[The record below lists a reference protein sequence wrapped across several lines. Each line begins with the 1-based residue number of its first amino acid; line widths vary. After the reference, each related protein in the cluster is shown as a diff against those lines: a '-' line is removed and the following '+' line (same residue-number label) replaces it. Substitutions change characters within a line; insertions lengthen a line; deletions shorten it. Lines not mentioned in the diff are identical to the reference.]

1 MQGSCQPASTGGWRQ
16 RGCYNFVGR
25 SGLAGAASGLA
36 TGRPTNPLP
45 RGAGVRDPRRR
56 VLVERLGFVGAV
68 RAGTAL
74 ARGLAAV
81 GWPVVAVSS
90 RTAAHA
96 EALAVCLPGAR
107 ALPDAQ
113 GVADVADVVFLTVPD
128 AAINAVAEAIAW
140 TRGQGVVHASG
151 VESAAPLAAA
161 ARQGALGGSFHPL
174 PTFAAVPPPDALAP
188 FVGVT
193 CALEGDHTLLP
204 RLEAMARALGARPQA
219 LPPETKLLYHTAA
232 VLASNYLVTLLHLA
246 ADLWRTFGVPEREAT
261 EALLPLVRGA
271 IDNVAAHG
279 AVEALTGPIA
289 RGDASTVEKHLR
301 ALAAARPEALA
312 TYRALGR
319 ATLELVRLRGDLDAE
334 AVAALEALVG
344 QAPEGE
350 ATPLAPRE
358 VVV

>member
-36 TGRPTNPLP
+36 PARPRSPFA
-45 RGAGVRDPRRR
+45 RGARVGDARRR
-56 VLVERLGFVGAV
+56 GVVEGLGFVGAG

-96 EALAVCLPGAR
+96 EALAACLPGAR

-128 AAINAVAEAIAW
+128 AAISAVAEAIAW

-151 VESAAPLAAA
+151 VESVAPLAAA
-161 ARQGALGGSFHPL
+161 ARQGALAGSFHPL
-174 PTFAAVPPPDALAP
+174 QTFAAVPPPDALAP

-219 LPPETKLLYHTAA
+219 LPPETKLMYHTAA

-246 ADLWRTFGVPEREAT
+246 ADLWGACGIAPEEAT
-261 EALLPLVRGA
+261 AALLPLVRGA
-271 IDNVAAHG
+271 VENVAAHG
-279 AVEALTGPIA
+279 TVDALTGPIA
-289 RGDASTVEKHLR
+289 RGDVSTVAK
-301 ALAAARPEALA
+301 
-312 TYRALGR
+312 
-319 ATLELVRLRGDLDAE
+319 
-334 AVAALEALVG
+334 
-344 QAPEGE
+344 
-350 ATPLAPRE
+350 
-358 VVV
+358 

>member
-1 MQGSCQPASTGGWRQ
+1 M
-16 RGCYNFVGR
+16 
-25 SGLAGAASGLA
+25 
-36 TGRPTNPLP
+36 
-45 RGAGVRDPRRR
+45 
-56 VLVERLGFVGAV
+56 ERLGFVGAG

-96 EALAVCLPGAR
+96 EALAACLPEAAR

-113 GVADVADVVFLTVPD
+113 GVADAADVVFLTVPD
-128 AAINAVAEAIAW
+128 AAISAVAEAIAW

-151 VESAAPLAAA
+151 VESTAPLAAA
-161 ARQGALGGSFHPL
+161 ARQGALAGSFHPL
-174 PTFAAVPPPDALAP
+174 QTFAAVPPPDALAP

-289 RGDASTVEKHLR
+289 RGDAGTVEKHLA

-344 QAPEGE
+344 QAPDAEP
-350 ATPLAPRE
+350 TSTAPRE
-358 VVV
+358 AVSLAGGRRPVPSPHLTTAVG